1 MLQLEKSRPP
11 PLAQRECTGAAMQT
25 FNQPLTGPTGPP
37 GVPSSFGTTLLL
49 LQVREPDP
57 TGATR
62 PFHDLAALL
71 PRALTLRLLPA
82 HLP

>member
-1 MLQLEKSRPP
+1 
-11 PLAQRECTGAAMQT
+11 MQT

-57 TGATR
+57 GAPPTR
-62 PFHDLAALL
+62 PPHLSFITWQRCFHAL
-71 PRALTLRLLPA
+71 
-82 HLP
+82 

>member
-1 MLQLEKSRPP
+1 
-11 PLAQRECTGAAMQT
+11 MQT

-49 LQVREPDP
+49 LQVRESGP

-62 PFHDLAALL
+62 PFHSFITWQQRCFHAL
-71 PRALTLRLLPA
+71 
-82 HLP
+82 